1 MNVRDFIILE
11 KWFHKIDKIVLKKEH
26 MFAIIIPERMI
37 EKREKA
43 DYVFIYKRNFSR
55 CRRKSGS
62 A

>member
-11 KWFHKIDKIVLKKEH
+11 KWFHKIDKIVLKKER

-43 DYVFIYKRNFSR
+43 DYVFVYKRNFNR
-55 CRRKSGS
+55 CRGKFSNS
-62 A
+62 